1 MVRAIVGTCV
11 DVGLNKI
18 KLDEFKEI
26 IESKDRQKASGS
38 APAKG
43 LYLSKVIYDV
53 ELKN

>member
-11 DVGLNKI
+11 DVGINKI
-18 KLDEFKEI
+18 ELDEFKEI
-26 IESKDRQKASGS
+26 IEAKDRQQASGS

-43 LYLSKVIYDV
+43 LYLSKVSYDV